1 MGGSNAP
8 LDGHLLDALRDR
20 AARDTIRSVHLQS
33 KKRTLLT
40 SILSSLTPDGEDV
53 RCSRIESISLRCV
66 DVSDFFA
73 RCRFP
78 KLRYLHLSTGT
89 RISSWEH
96 LSLHTTALTTLY
108 LTIKDISP
116 APTTSQLLLILASNA
131 RLRDLTLSKSMIPRD
146 GDDGSAFQ
154 IPLRHLRKLSLSGNF
169 NHVFRLLHRLD
180 HPETME
186 ELTLNVFRC
195 KVEDILETFGPYMRD
210 YLRRDERFQGVF
222 VDSFDDSVSI
232 QARTATNT
240 EGQTQKAT
248 FATFTATLREDL
260 RPSAADKLCI
270 KFVAYVPVE
279 RVVCFGGDLSMDAVR
294 GTVPSMPG
302 IQELYLTNAL
312 LSGRFLQPNPDGPL
326 ANTKLLPSLRH
337 LHLEDFFLDG
347 DDWSFLLHYLIHQT
361 SDGQGLSLTLSGS
374 HIHICKDVVKDIKG
388 LVDELILDLPLD
400 EDCPLDHCSVGEED
414 DE

>member
-1 MGGSNAP
+1 
-8 LDGHLLDALRDR
+8 
-20 AARDTIRSVHLQS
+20 
-33 KKRTLLT
+33 
-40 SILSSLTPDGEDV
+40 
-53 RCSRIESISLRCV
+53 
-66 DVSDFFA
+66 
-73 RCRFP
+73 
-78 KLRYLHLSTGT
+78 
-89 RISSWEH
+89 
-96 LSLHTTALTTLY
+96 
-108 LTIKDISP
+108 
-116 APTTSQLLLILASNA
+116 
-131 RLRDLTLSKSMIPRD
+131 
-146 GDDGSAFQ
+146 
-154 IPLRHLRKLSLSGNF
+154 
-169 NHVFRLLHRLD
+169 
-180 HPETME
+180 ME

-195 KVEDILETFGPYMRD
+195 RVEDILETFGPYMRD
-210 YLRRDERFQGVF
+210 YLRRDERFQGIF
-222 VDSFDDSVSI
+222 VDSFDDSVLI
-232 QARTATNT
+232 QARTTTNT

-347 DDWSFLLHYLIHQT
+347 DDWSFLLHYLVHQT